1 MIDITQIF
9 FFEDNKEHNNRRE
22 LSIIARNTIQD
33 EIQNTKMRN
42 DFYRYLSWR
51 IQTAPLKKKIMHRY
65 KNFYITTFT
74 NESWILIEKFV
85 DYAVEVF
92 NLTHPSTKTT
102 VGSTIIVLE
111 EWWDYDYEEYLWDEE
126 VKQYDVETSGEIC
139 LLDKDNMTTKSQ
151 SHHNACV
158 DYYDGVP
165 I

>member
-9 FFEDNKEHNNRRE
+9 FFEDNKEHDNGKE
-22 LSIIARNTIQD
+22 LSILARNTVRD

-74 NESWILIEKFV
+74 NESWILIEKFI
-85 DYAVEVF
+85 DYAVQVF
-92 NLTHPSTKTT
+92 NHSHPSTKTT
-102 VGSTIIVLE
+102 VVSTIKVLE
-111 EWWDYDYEEYLWDEE
+111 EWWDNDYDDYLWDEE
-126 VKQYDVETSGEIC
+126 GKEYEIEAVGEEVC
-139 LLDKDNMTTKSQ
+139 VLDKDNMAKLQ

-158 DYYDGVP
+158 V
-165 I
+165 

>member
-9 FFEDNKEHNNRRE
+9 FFEDNDQNDNRKE
-22 LSIIARNTIQD
+22 LAILARKTIRD

-92 NLTHPSTKTT
+92 NSSQSTTQKISTDST
-102 VGSTIIVLE
+102 VKVLE
-111 EWWDYDYEEYLWDEE
+111 EWWDYDYEDYLWDEE
-126 VKQYDVETSGEIC
+126 GKEYEVEARGEVC
-139 LLDKDNMTTKSQ
+139 VLDKDNKTQLQ
-151 SHHNACV
+151 SHH
-158 DYYDGVP
+158 DTYLDS
-165 I
+165 